1 MGVSFDYAP
10 SLLRCPE
17 GTNCILGL
25 SEEEQDIRGETERR
39 GLCRS
44 PRQRCDFYNDQ
55 LDDFTLQS
63 EEHIASLIERESH
76 HLQPKDYAE
85 KLLRGKLGLT
95 IRSNSIDWILKVHA
109 HYNFGHVSAYL
120 SVNYLDRFF
129 SSHDFLKDT
138 TWMTQLVSVACLSLA
153 AKMEEKEV
161 PSSLDLQVDES
172 KYRFEARNIQR
183 MELLVLNTL
192 NWRMHVVTPFSFI
205 DYFLCEFNDRNS
217 PDRLLL
223 SSSMGLILGTVRDV
237 NFLEFRPSE
246 IAAAVALSS
255 LRGSRILDTDNT
267 LARCILVNKERVLR
281 CCEVIQGMTP
291 LMKNGACNNI
301 SPSVTNVPKSPIG
314 VLDVACVSYKSDDTN
329 TTSGL
334 HVDCHTASPA
344 PKKNKQGISTSS

>member
-1 MGVSFDYAP
+1 MGVSFDHAS

-17 GTNCILGL
+17 DSNSILGL
-25 SEEEQDIRGETERR
+25 SEEDQDVRGEIERR
-39 GLCRS
+39 DVCRS
-44 PRQRCDFYNDQ
+44 PRQRYDFYSSQ
-55 LDDFTLQS
+55 LGDFTLQS
-63 EEHIASLIERESH
+63 EEYIASLIERESH
-76 HLQPKDYAE
+76 LLPPRNYAE
-85 KLLRGKLGLT
+85 KLLRGKLGIT
-95 IRSNSIDWILKVHA
+95 VRSDSIDWILKVHV
-109 HYNFGHVSAYL
+109 HCNFGPVSAYL

-129 SSHDFLKDT
+129 SSHDFVKDAA
-138 TWMTQLVSVACLSLA
+138 WMTQLVSVACLSLA

-172 KYRFEARNIQR
+172 KYIFEARSIQR
-183 MELLVLNTL
+183 MELLVLSTL

-223 SSSMGLILGTVRDV
+223 SSSIGLILGTVRDV
-237 NFLEFRPSE
+237 DFLKFRPSE

-281 CCEVIQGMTP
+281 CCEVIQGMT

-329 TTSGL
+329 TTSGS

-344 PKKNKQGISTSS
+344 AKKKKQGISTSS